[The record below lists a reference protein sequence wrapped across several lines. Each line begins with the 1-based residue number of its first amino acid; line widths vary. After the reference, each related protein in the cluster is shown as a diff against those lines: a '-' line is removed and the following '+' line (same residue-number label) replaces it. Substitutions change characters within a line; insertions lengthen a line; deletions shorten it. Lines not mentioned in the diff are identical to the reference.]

1 MQIFFADEYER
12 EYSNAWELNRSRC
25 IKKDEFRTRSINWK
39 IQFYANDISPEIL
52 NDPASRIANVLD
64 VNMYGIVEFN
74 MSCHGDFTADTIG
87 S

>member
-12 EYSNAWELNRSRC
+12 EYSNAWELNRSRR
-25 IKKDEFRTRSINWK
+25 IKEDEFRTRSINWK
-39 IQFYANDISPEIL
+39 IQFYANNISPQIL

>member
-12 EYSNAWELNRSRC
+12 EYSNTWELNRSRR
-25 IKKDEFRTRSINWK
+25 IKEDEFRTRSINWK
-39 IQFYANDISPEIL
+39 IQFYANSISPQIL